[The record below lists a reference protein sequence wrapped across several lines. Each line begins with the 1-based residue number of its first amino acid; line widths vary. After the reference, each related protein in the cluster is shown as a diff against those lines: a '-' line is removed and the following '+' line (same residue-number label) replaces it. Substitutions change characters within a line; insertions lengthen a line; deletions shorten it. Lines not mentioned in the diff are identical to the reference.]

1 MSLPWQA
8 LMGFGAMA
16 AKTEPVQTRRVSRIS
31 LVSIDREE
39 EGRFVVKIVSGITEE
54 AVAGVVVR

>member
-1 MSLPWQA
+1 
-8 LMGFGAMA
+8 MGFGAMA

>member
-1 MSLPWQA
+1 
-8 LMGFGAMA
+8 MG
-16 AKTEPVQTRRVSRIS
+16 
-31 LVSIDREE
+31 VSIDREE